1 MELRDSPHGR
11 KRLGLARQVRQQSG
25 DLCRLLNR
33 RSTLAHPP
41 PSPAKRPQVVLVG
54 ALVGHEG
61 QESSGGVLGKLDGRG
76 SVQARR
82 RALCER
88 ILRMEEA
95 SAEPESLD
103 PLRRNA

>member
-41 PSPAKRPQVVLVG
+41 PSPAKRPQV

-82 RALCER
+82 RALCEP
-88 ILRMEEA
+88 ILRTEEA